1 MAAFFRSVYHAF
13 HNRTSPPKKTES
25 TFEQERIAFI
35 ENVRKRER
43 TPLGA
48 WGESAIHFIDNAVN
62 SKQLTLEQAAE
73 AFRVANNILQ
83 QKQAKASDV
92 QIQLQPSSKISTK
105 ADLLKVLDVNS
116 NIRQQSALFQAIEE
130 GNLQAVYRIIIENPQ
145 LVHARNEQ
153 GQTPLHCAIV
163 ENEPNENNFE
173 IAELLIQ
180 YGAAV
185 NAKDNQDQTPL
196 HYAIDWEDS
205 EITELLIQ
213 CGADVNAKDNK
224 QKTPRDYAEEKQKT
238 NPEIAK
244 LVYWGPLYRDEEQLF
259 RAILRINYQ
268 KLGVDRLMRSN
279 DKLFDGFGRAI
290 YNIITMSVS
299 QIGEEEAINAFRISA
314 QILQLEERLRPRTVE
329 DIEKEIKNELLY
341 LYEDLYICFTGTIG
355 SSPLRSGLLKAFSL
369 APYITK
375 KFTSTRDS
383 SSIELWQKHVKE
395 NFPPNGERK
404 TAEAI
409 RERTNRNRIAA
420 AAVAAISMEQREKF
434 FWAINRGDL
443 RSVTKYLQRNSLLAH
458 IKNDKNQTPL
468 HYAMDQENPDIVKFL
483 VKEGANINAQDFL
496 GRTPLHYVIKGNDL
510 EKAKLLIA
518 HGAVINVKNN
528 DGQTPL
534 HYALEANPKMAKI
547 LVDYCATKSV
557 PNKKGRDSASIRRIL
572 TLRHATVFYDIQ
584 ENNFQRFERFIH
596 KNPYLVFIRNKQG
609 QTPLHIAIKLNRLDM
624 VKLLIEK
631 GAEVNAKDF
640 FDKTPLDFAVDEK
653 VIELLAKNGATKG
666 VIEIPAENLQKE
678 DKEKEEIAA
687 AVKPPEAIEFIAER
701 PSVASQPNSPLLPR
715 HLSAPN
721 RIGNKKDRNSDH
733 SLSELENELAE
744 SEKKVSNVK
753 APSSP
758 PPFRP
763 IDIDLPDR
771 LYKLYAFFFSPIE
784 SKQQSASQCQSE
796 VDKVIHARTDSSI
809 LGQ

>member
-1 MAAFFRSVYHAF
+1 MAAFFRSVYQAF
-13 HNRTSPPKKTES
+13 LNGTSPPKKTEP
-25 TFEQERIAFI
+25 TFEP
-35 ENVRKRER
+35 ER
-43 TPLGA
+43 T
-48 WGESAIHFIDNAVN
+48 
-62 SKQLTLEQAAE
+62 
-73 AFRVANNILQ
+73 AF
-83 QKQAKASDV
+83 
-92 QIQLQPSSKISTK
+92 K

-116 NIRQQSALFQAIEE
+116 NIRQQRALFQAIDQAIQG
-130 GNLQAVYRIIIENPQ
+130 GNLQAFHRIITENPQ

-153 GQTPLHCAIV
+153 GQTPLHYATFWKD
-163 ENEPNENNFE
+163 FE
-173 IAELLIQ
+173 IAELLLQ
-180 YGAAV
+180 
-185 NAKDNQDQTPL
+185 Q
-196 HYAIDWEDS
+196 
-205 EITELLIQ
+205 
-213 CGADVNAKDNK
+213 GADVNAKDSK
-224 QKTPRDYAEEKQKT
+224 QKAPRDYYAEEKLKT

-279 DKLFDGFGRAI
+279 DKLFDGFGHAI
-290 YNIITMSVS
+290 YNIITVSVS
-299 QIGEEEAINAFRISA
+299 KIGEEEAINAFRISA

-341 LYEDLYICFTGTIG
+341 LYEDLYICFTGTKNYP
-355 SSPLRSGLLKAFSL
+355 SLRSALCEAFSY

-395 NFPPNGERK
+395 NFPPNGEQK
-404 TAEAI
+404 TAEEI
-409 RERTNRNRIAA
+409 REITNRNRIA

-518 HGAVINVKNN
+518 HGAVINVKDN

-547 LVDYCATKSV
+547 LVDYCAIKSV
-557 PNKKGRDSASIRRIL
+557 PNKKGRDSASIRIIL

-584 ENNFQRFERFIH
+584 KNNFQRFERFIQ
-596 KNPYLVFIRNKQG
+596 KNPYLVFIRNKEG

-631 GAEVNAKDF
+631 GAAINVKDRKSQTPLHIAIKLNRLDMVKLLIEEGAEVNG
-640 FDKTPLDFAVDEK
+640 KTPLDFAVDEK
-653 VIELLAKNGATKG
+653 GIELLAKKGATE
-666 VIEIPAENLQKE
+666 VPAQNPQKE
-678 DKEKEEIAA
+678 DKGKEEEKEEIAV
-687 AVKPPEAIEFIAER
+687 AVEHPEAIKFTAGE
-701 PSVASQPNSPLLPR
+701 PSVAPQPNSPLLHR
-715 HLSAPN
+715 RLSAPN
-721 RIGNKKDRNSDH
+721 SIGNKKDCNSDP
-733 SLSELENELAE
+733 SLSELE
-744 SEKKVSNVK
+744 EKLEKSKKRVDSLK

-771 LYKLYAFFFSPIE
+771 LYKLYAFFCSSIE
-784 SKQQSASQCQSE
+784 PKQKSASQCQSE